1 MQEQSQEKYIIYVR
15 KSTDVEDK
23 QVLSVE
29 AQIVEL
35 RKFAADNNIKIAG
48 VIIEKKSA
56 KTPGRPK
63 FNKMLQGISY
73 IYLIKLCLSPSNF
86 RLFGLRILAKVSLC
100 CLWHLVKVST
110 M

>member
-1 MQEQSQEKYIIYVR
+1 MYFIYVR

-35 RKFAADNNIKIAG
+35 KKFAADNNLKIAG

-63 FNKMLQGISY
+63 FNKMLQH
-73 IYLIKLCLSPSNF
+73 
-86 RLFGLRILAKVSLC
+86 A
-100 CLWHLVKVST
+100 
-110 M
+110 